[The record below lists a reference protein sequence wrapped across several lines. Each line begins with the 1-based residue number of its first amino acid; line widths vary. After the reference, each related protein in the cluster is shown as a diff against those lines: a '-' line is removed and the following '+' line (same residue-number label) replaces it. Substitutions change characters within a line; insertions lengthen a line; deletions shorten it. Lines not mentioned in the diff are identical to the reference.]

1 MWLTKMYREGQVSNG
16 QLSLAGYF
24 PTFGQF
30 PDISKFFRQVV
41 SQQKTMQHGNKSSN
55 LIMVAKFLFN

>member
-1 MWLTKMYREGQVSNG
+1 MWLAKMYREGQVSNG

-41 SQQKTMQHGNKSSN
+41 SQQKICNMVTN
-55 LIMVAKFLFN
+55 LVI